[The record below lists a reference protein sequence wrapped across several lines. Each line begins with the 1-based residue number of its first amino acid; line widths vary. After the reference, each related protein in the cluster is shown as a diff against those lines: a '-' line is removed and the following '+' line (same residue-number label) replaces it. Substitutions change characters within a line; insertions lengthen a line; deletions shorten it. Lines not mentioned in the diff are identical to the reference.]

1 MVGDLLEILQF
12 LKHFFKLDKHYQ
24 LTEEGPGT
32 A

>member
-24 LTEEGPGT
+24 LTEGLGI